1 MASAVERL
9 KEAIEALQA
18 EIDRDLDERRE
29 RWRYRVERGRV
40 RFEAEVRARHRAAKV
55 GLLEFLSYTRPS
67 VVLTAP
73 VIYSLIV
80 PFAVL
85 DLWVSLY
92 QAVCFRVYGIARV
105 RRGDHI
111 AFDRHHLAYL
121 NGLQKLNCLYC
132 GYCNGVISYVREI
145 AGRTEQYWCP
155 IKHARRVKGVHD
167 NYAAFLDYGD
177 AEAFQAELERLREA
191 LGEGKGN

>member
-1 MASAVERL
+1 MASAVARL

-80 PFAVL
+80 PFAAL
-85 DLWVSLY
+85 DLWVSVY

-191 LGEGKGN
+191 LGEGRGS

>member
-1 MASAVERL
+1 MFSF
-9 KEAIEALQA
+9 
-18 EIDRDLDERRE
+18 EIIS
-29 RWRYRVERGRV
+29 
-40 RFEAEVRARHRAAKV
+40 FEM
-55 GLLEFLSYTRPS
+55 F
-67 VVLTAP
+67 
-73 VIYSLIV
+73 SLIV

-191 LGEGKGN
+191 LGEGRAS